1 MSDAS
6 IIRAI
11 MEPSPPTLPKFAD
24 SQWGYLNDQNNGS
37 YTQNIQFSLTQLKQQ
52 FIVLWDAYLLIPIT
66 LTAACYAYSVST
78 SAIINA
84 SVVQDLTPW
93 SYICFRDSVLNLIW
107 GLILSTDQGQVIVNE
122 QQYLPFINNFR
133 LRVENPIDWLDQEGQ
148 LLHMSMDTWLSGNV
162 CEWYTSQVNTYANS
176 ANVATSSTVT
186 VTGVPAYSDTF
197 TVVNGPNVGTRYS
210 GIPNTWGYK
219 TFTSGLPS
227 TVSSSGVFSGTTGDV
242 LHTGNGV
249 FNVNSVCTSIAGNS
263 DASTNAYM
271 NNPGTYGPFGSALPG
286 FNAGALQ
293 RCTIM
298 QAVSSFTAGSASYP
312 AGLTQLDAYTIN
324 NASGTQPPA
333 SSISLLVAI
342 PLRFIH
348 DIFMQLDFP
357 IINLGLNITFN
368 LASFYGNAP
377 FLQTSQQT
385 SFVRTGGSTATNTVA
400 GSKTTASA
408 TSDMP
413 PVEIY
418 QTPFNIV
425 YGNGQGSNNS
435 NPCRLYYR
443 SVKFAAEDNVAVT
456 EMLKEGYTKNIK
468 FLSTDFVL
476 DRNIPYT
483 NTTDSTAYWVRATQ
497 QSAQVTRQLTSSIV
511 NFRRLVAMMWPGINM
526 PGAWVNNTT
535 TMAINS
541 TAYGQSGYDS
551 PYLPSGCPTGVIR
564 NANLQINSQNYFT
577 NWLLNEFDFWNQL
590 SDQFNQNTGSMIR
603 PQDFFAG
610 AGPTGRTQLVAKTV
624 GTPLYRY
631 HVFDATRL
639 KSRLPSPTEPV
650 AVQITYTYDIEPA
663 YYPYGPG
670 TSGAVLT
677 AGVSTTSRV
686 ATVLWCMERMS
697 SLSIT
702 FSSSNVELYVGN
714 IV

>member
-24 SQWGYLNDQNNGS
+24 SQWGYINDQNNGS

-52 FIVLWDAYLLIPIT
+52 FIVLWDAYLLVPIT
-66 LTAACYAYSVST
+66 LTAACYAYSVT
-78 SAIINA
+78 NTAT
-84 SVVQDLTPW
+84 VVMQDLTPF

-148 LLHMSMDTWLSGNV
+148 LLHMSMDTWLSGNI
-162 CEWYTSQVNTYANS
+162 CQYYTSQINQPQ
-176 ANVATSSTVT
+176 ATVP
-186 VTGVPAYSDTF
+186 VTGISGSTGSGTIASGEVF
-197 TVVNGPNVGTRYS
+197 TVINGPNVGTRYV
-210 GIPNTWGYK
+210 GIPNTWAYN
-219 TFTSGLPS
+219 TFASGAPV
-227 TVSSSGVFSGTTGDV
+227 VSSSSGTFTDAPIGDW
-242 LHTGNGV
+242 LHTGNGA
-249 FNVNSVCTSIAGNS
+249 FNVNTQCGGIAGS
-263 DASTNAYM
+263 PASQASQYM
-271 NNPGTYGPFGSALPG
+271 NQQSATHGPYGTALSG
-286 FNAGALQ
+286 FNAGTLQ
-293 RCTIM
+293 RCTIL
-298 QAVSSFTAGSASYP
+298 QAVSTFIPGSSTYP
-312 AGLTQLDAYTIN
+312 TG
-324 NASGTQPPA
+324 GTQVSGYAAPTTPA
-333 SSISLLVAI
+333 SQIVLQVAI
-342 PLRFIH
+342 PIRFIH
-348 DIFMQLDFP
+348 DVFMQLDFP
-357 IINLGLNITFN
+357 IINLGLNLTFN
-368 LASFYGNAP
+368 ISSFYGNAP

-385 SFVRTGGSTATNTVA
+385 SFLRTTGITTAGTAT
-400 GSKTTASA
+400 
-408 TSDMP
+408 DMP

-425 YGNGQGSNNS
+425 YGNGQGSS
-435 NPCRLYYR
+435 GTNPCRLYYR

-476 DRNIPYT
+476 DRNIAYDVG
-483 NTTDSTAYWVRATQ
+483 NSTSTSYWNRSTVE
-497 QSAQVTRQLTSSIV
+497 SSQVTRQLTSSIV
-511 NFRRLVAMMWPGINM
+511 NFTRLVAMMWPGINM

-541 TAYGQSGYDS
+541 TAYGQCGYDS

-564 NANLQINSQNYFT
+564 QANLQINSQNYFT
-577 NWLLNEFDFWNQL
+577 NWLLNEYDFWNQL

-603 PQDFFAG
+603 PQDFFSGSGIGMPGRNLLTQQTFG
-610 AGPTGRTQLVAKTV
+610 API
-624 GTPLYRY
+624 YRY

-650 AVQITYTYDIEPA
+650 AVQISYTYDIEPA
-663 YYPYGPG
+663 YYPTAPG
-670 TSGAVLT
+670 TSGAAVSS
-677 AGVSTTSRV
+677 GVSTTSRV
-686 ATVLWCMERMS
+686 ATILWCMERMS